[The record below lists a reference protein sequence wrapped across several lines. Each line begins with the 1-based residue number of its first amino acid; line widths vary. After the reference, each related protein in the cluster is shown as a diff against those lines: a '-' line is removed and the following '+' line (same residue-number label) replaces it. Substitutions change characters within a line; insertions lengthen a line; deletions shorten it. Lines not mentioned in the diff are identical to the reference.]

1 MEELNGAYTTG
12 TTPFRMGKNG
22 LIERYDSIN
31 VLLPAPYIQKMKIDR
46 QREILT
52 EKPLQLDKLEKTMAC
67 VFEKNK
73 FVYENSYMNA
83 YLKGIITALNRHEIV
98 GLKELEAV
106 SNPRIDYFYNKVDV
120 SLASYIYPTD
130 MGWDKHTLDIIKNA
144 VNSAGLTGL

>member
-1 MEELNGAYTTG
+1 
-12 TTPFRMGKNG
+12 MGKNG

-98 GLKELEAV
+98 GLKELE
-106 SNPRIDYFYNKVDV
+106 SCFQSKD
-120 SLASYIYPTD
+120 
-130 MGWDKHTLDIIKNA
+130 
-144 VNSAGLTGL
+144 